1 MYFRK
6 ASRIRTGKSAW
17 RLRPQRNA
25 GPEDRMCDAR
35 LSEVVLDVYSLDGT
49 READLVVVEAVEL
62 LGSWPQSSGRPLP
75 SLPYACG
82 LSGDSGF
89 FPTNSTTPRPRIG
102 RSR

>member
-1 MYFRK
+1 VSGPSFLPDKPAKGISTSTR
-6 ASRIRTGKSAW
+6 RRT
-17 RLRPQRNA
+17 R
-25 GPEDRMCDAR
+25 AR
-35 LSEVVLDVYSLDGT
+35 LSGVILDVYSLDGT

-89 FPTNSTTPRPRIG
+89 FPTNSTTPRPRTG